1 MKRTQGY
8 DARYLADLIADRT
21 PQIRESKEY
30 KAQMN
35 RIIDETM
42 SCDRQ
47 EAIDWMDYYMAQAIK
62 AGTGK
67 KDMSLRCRF
76 LAAYDLQ
83 DELIRVRA

>member
-1 MKRTQGY
+1 MNRTHGY
-8 DARYLADLIADRT
+8 DARYLADLIIDKT

-30 KAQMN
+30 KNQMN
-35 RIIDETM
+35 RIVDETM

-47 EAIDWMDYYMAQAIK
+47 EAIDWMTHYMAQAIE

-67 KDMSLRCRF
+67 KDMRLRCRF

-83 DELIRVRA
+83 AELISVRA